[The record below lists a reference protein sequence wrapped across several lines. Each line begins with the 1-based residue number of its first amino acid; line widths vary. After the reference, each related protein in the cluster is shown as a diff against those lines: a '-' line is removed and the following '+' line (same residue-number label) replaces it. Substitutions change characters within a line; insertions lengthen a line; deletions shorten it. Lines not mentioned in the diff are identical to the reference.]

1 MKPESAPIV
10 VTLETLAS
18 MDRASL
24 ARHWE
29 QVFDCPA
36 PRHSPVTFLR
46 SALAWHC
53 QMHALAQSGT
63 GDVNRLIR
71 SVRRQAACATPA
83 LTLAPGTRLLREWK
97 GRTHHV
103 TVLDSGFEYEGKV
116 FKSLTAITRK
126 ITGMGWSGPLFFGL
140 RK

>member
-1 MKPESAPIV
+1 MKTESAPILV
-10 VTLETLAS
+10 NLETLVA

-24 ARHWE
+24 ANCWE
-29 QVFDCPA
+29 EVFDCPA
-36 PRHSPVTFLR
+36 PRHSQVTFLC

-53 QMHALAQSGT
+53 QMRELSKAGS

-71 SVRRQAACATPA
+71 SVRRQAAFASPA

-116 FKSLTAITRK
+116 FKSLTAITRT